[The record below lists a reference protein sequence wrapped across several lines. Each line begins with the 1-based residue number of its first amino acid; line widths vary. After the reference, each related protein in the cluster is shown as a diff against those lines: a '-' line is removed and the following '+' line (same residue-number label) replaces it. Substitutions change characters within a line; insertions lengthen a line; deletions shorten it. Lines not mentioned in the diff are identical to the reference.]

1 MKRYWVMILLAF
13 AVVLL
18 CGCAAGVTFLAKP
31 QFTAQ
36 ACLLGAEPIIVGQ
49 ADIEAWAWGVN
60 DEWILLGAPTS
71 VPYGQRSVVS

>member
-1 MKRYWVMILLAF
+1 MRYPVVILVVILA
-13 AVVLL
+13 ACLL
-18 CGCAAGVTFLAKP
+18 TGCAAGITVSAKP
-31 QFTAQ
+31 QFAVQ

-71 VPYGQRSVVS
+71 VPYGQRSAVS

>member
-1 MKRYWVMILLAF
+1 MKRYWIMILLAF

-18 CGCAAGVTFLAKP
+18 CGCAAGVTFSAKP